1 MSIQKW
7 WEKILSGLI
16 LLHLGEVK
24 TAENTESVENRE
36 REGEGGGSVGKG
48 LRGQNYC
55 KSVVKLIEQG

>member
-24 TAENTESVENRE
+24 IAENTEWVENRE
-36 REGEGGGSVGKG
+36 REGEGEVRWGRASEARITASQ
-48 LRGQNYC
+48 L
-55 KSVVKLIEQG
+55 